1 MELSLSQTQSDDDD
15 DVAPPS
21 RGQSSHPNSPLFG
34 DTESNIAEGGQ
45 LTSPPRSPSN
55 ILVLPSPTGSTHQNV
70 PEEDIS
76 NFIKYG
82 CIRPP
87 KTVLQDEF
95 MTQYRH
101 WKEHDDV
108 LYKGLDK
115 LTSKD
120 QNSEAWAGYM
130 TSIRN
135 LHSRD
140 LSDTELP
147 APNFFPQSQD
157 VGLPRGEDQP
167 GHQEEKVSEVGEFDD
182 EPSTE
187 EKERRDLERLA
198 AALFRPGS
206 RLFGNLAGTSP
217 YEVIVIEGDIEDEL
231 GQQRGILARHRAFG
245 DIQCVYLQVSIVGPT
260 EEHHPKVEEEGEEEG
275 DSSEGQNLALSLQ
288 CEYTDGDSS
297 YTCQWNR
304 QKVCF
309 EGTFERT
316 SEATNESNHM
326 SRIISG
332 IISGHSDE
340 HEGGSAAIPISR
352 PALSHI
358 PGRTGANKFE
368 LSPCTHLHPRGLSTP
383 LQYQALQ
390 IAMMALSAGDDEVA
404 SRCRKIIQETKE
416 DVTPDVLLE
425 EVYTDDNAMVA
436 SHRARTDR
444 MRLLALRRLCALP
457 SDDFAIL
464 ARKRHKARRRE
475 KWRRRIKRVTPQIPL
490 RKKTN
495 DYDLEKKKP
504 EFYDQ
509 IASISWTELLE
520 EAVIQ
525 TEKTCSNFRRQSL
538 LLENL
543 TFESVEY
550 KAQVMTDLRRNGLT
564 LAASHAQWDNCIQ
577 LGRTVALGWSWLE
590 RGSWTCLSRSAI
602 VGKRCVMLLFQI
614 HSRLDTNHKR
624 LEKAFRSCDS
634 RLTKTLLDKIESGE
648 FSKHTHGCGEK
659 EGAEMCGICQCNM
672 DEPEGEVC
680 SPPAVLPCGHAF
692 HWECVR
698 EWLHSHSE
706 CPICR
711 ASVSEQI

>member
-1 MELSLSQTQSDDDD
+1 
-15 DVAPPS
+15 
-21 RGQSSHPNSPLFG
+21 
-34 DTESNIAEGGQ
+34 
-45 LTSPPRSPSN
+45 
-55 ILVLPSPTGSTHQNV
+55 
-70 PEEDIS
+70 
-76 NFIKYG
+76 
-82 CIRPP
+82 
-87 KTVLQDEF
+87 

-135 LHSRD
+135 LHSRN
-140 LSDTELP
+140 LSDMAVPEI
-147 APNFFPQSQD
+147 FPRSQD
-157 VGLPRGEDQP
+157 AGLPHEEDRP
-167 GHQEEKVSEVGEFDD
+167 GQQEEKASEVGEFDD
-182 EPSTE
+182 EPSSE
-187 EKERRDLERLA
+187 EKERKDLERLA

-206 RLFGNLAGTSP
+206 RLFGNLAGSSP
-217 YEVIVIEGDIEDEL
+217 YEMIVIEGDIEDEL
-231 GQQRGILARHRAFG
+231 GQQRGVLARHRAFG

-260 EEHHPKVEEEGEEEG
+260 EEHLEEGE
-275 DSSEGQNLALSLQ
+275 SSDGKKSALSLQ

-304 QKVCF
+304 QKMCF
-309 EGTFERT
+309 EGKFERT

-326 SRIISG
+326 GRIISG
-332 IISGHSDE
+332 IVSGHSDE
-340 HEGGSAAIPISR
+340 DEGGNAAIPIPR
-352 PALSHI
+352 PAMSQI
-358 PGRTGANKFE
+358 PGRTSTNKFE

-383 LQYQALQ
+383 LRYQALQ
-390 IAMMALSAGDDEVA
+390 SAIMVLSAGDDEVA
-404 SRCRKIIQETKE
+404 SQCRKIIQETKE
-416 DVTPDVLLE
+416 DVTSDNLLE
-425 EVYTDDNAMVA
+425 EVYADENTMVV

-444 MRLLALRRLCALP
+444 LRLLALRRLCALP
-457 SDDFAIL
+457 SDDFALL

-475 KWRRRIKRVTPQIPL
+475 KWRRRLKRVTPQIPL
-490 RKKTN
+490 KKETN

-525 TEKTCSNFRRQSL
+525 TEKTCSNFRRQSS

-614 HSRLDTNHKR
+614 HSRLDTNHNR
-624 LEKAFRSCDS
+624 LEKAFRSCDA

-648 FSKHTHGCGEK
+648 FSKHIRGCEEK
-659 EGAEMCGICQCNM
+659 EEAGMCGICQCDL
-672 DEPEGEVC
+672 DEPEGDAEVC

-692 HWECVR
+692 HWECVH

-711 ASVSEQI
+711 ACVSEEI

>member
-1 MELSLSQTQSDDDD
+1 
-15 DVAPPS
+15 
-21 RGQSSHPNSPLFG
+21 
-34 DTESNIAEGGQ
+34 
-45 LTSPPRSPSN
+45 
-55 ILVLPSPTGSTHQNV
+55 
-70 PEEDIS
+70 
-76 NFIKYG
+76 
-82 CIRPP
+82 
-87 KTVLQDEF
+87 
-95 MTQYRH
+95 MTQYRL
-101 WKEHDDV
+101 WKEHDDA

-120 QNSEAWAGYM
+120 HNSETWAGYM
-130 TSIRN
+130 TSIRS
-135 LHSRD
+135 LHSRH
-140 LSDTELP
+140 LSDAELP
-147 APNFFPQSQD
+147 AAPNFFPQSQD

-167 GHQEEKVSEVGEFDD
+167 GHQEEKVSEEEDFDD
-182 EPSTE
+182 EQSTE
-187 EKERRDLERLA
+187 EKERRDLKRLA

-206 RLFGNLAGTSP
+206 RLFGNVEGSTP
-217 YEVIVIEGDIEDEL
+217 YEVIVIEGDVEDEL

-245 DIQCVYLQVSIVGPT
+245 DIQCVYIQVSIVPPT
-260 EEHHPKVEEEGEEEG
+260 EEHLPKAEEEGEEEG
-275 DSSEGQNLALSLQ
+275 DSNEGKNLALTLQ
-288 CEYTDGDSS
+288 CEYADGDTS
-297 YTCQWNR
+297 YTCRWNR

-332 IISGHSDE
+332 IVSGHSDG
-340 HEGGSAAIPISR
+340 HEGGNGSSDVITRLASMQIHR
-352 PALSHI
+352 P
-358 PGRTGANKFE
+358 TGANNFE

-390 IAMMALSAGDDEVA
+390 SAIMALSAEDDEVT
-404 SRCRKIIQETKE
+404 SRCRKMMQETK
-416 DVTPDVLLE
+416 DVKSDELVAE
-425 EVYTDDNAMVA
+425 IFADDNSMVV

-457 SDDFAIL
+457 TDDFAAL
-464 ARKRHKARRRE
+464 ARKRHKARKRE
-475 KWRRRIKRVTPQIPL
+475 KWRRRIKRVTPQIPR

-495 DYDLEKKKP
+495 DYDLEKKKV

-525 TEKTCSNFRRQSL
+525 TEKCCSNFRRQSS

-550 KAQVMTDLRRNGLT
+550 KAQVMTDLRRSGLT

-614 HSRLDTNHKR
+614 HSRLDTNHTR
-624 LEKAFRSCDS
+624 LEKAFRACES

-648 FSKHTHGCGEK
+648 FSKHTHGCKEK
-659 EGAEMCGICQCNM
+659 EEAEMCGICQCNM
-672 DEPEGEVC
+672 DEPGSDGEVVP
-680 SPPAVLPCGHAF
+680 PPAVLPCGHAF
-692 HWECVR
+692 HWECVH

-711 ASVSEQI
+711 ASVESEEN